1 MVIQDHTEALGKK
14 HEADTLIDQGILGQL
29 LYDVGEE
36 NAAAILDAFVQELRV
51 QTGILQTAA
60 DNRDLD
66 AIGRAAHRLKSSTA
80 SIGAMQLSRV
90 VTLIE
95 QAAREGQGD
104 IVESMMDEFLD
115 LANRSQDEMDA
126 M

>member
-115 LANRSQDEMDA
+115 LANRSQEEMDA